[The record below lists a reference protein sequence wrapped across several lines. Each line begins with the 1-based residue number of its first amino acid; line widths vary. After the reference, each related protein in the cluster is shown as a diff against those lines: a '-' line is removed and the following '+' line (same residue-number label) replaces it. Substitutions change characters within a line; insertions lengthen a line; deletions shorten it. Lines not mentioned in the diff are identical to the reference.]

1 MPQVNT
7 VDITKIVFHEL
18 VGDWSQ
24 EIHLCSYNERDV
36 FDDVLYKHV
45 NMRFLN
51 ASDGDAARERLIKAY
66 PGVVDWQQLFD
77 DLIALHK
84 GWPEHH
90 SRLHTPFK
98 DLPEDHQKVIQN
110 TGRQDLLDMEMPV
123 CFEFYDETITITQ
136 LIPDELIDGMIATI
150 LPLIRE
156 KPVMEAY
163 YGIKDQLPSDLQDRV
178 TQLANS
184 KFNLMGIEFDK
195 EHYMTLSF
203 R

>member
-18 VGDWSQ
+18 IGDWSQ
-24 EIHLCSYNERDV
+24 EIHLCSYNEESV
-36 FDDVLYKHV
+36 FNDVLYKNV
-45 NMRFLN
+45 NEHFLN
-51 ASDGDAARERLIKAY
+51 AFDGESVRENLIRMY

-90 SRLHTPFK
+90 SRLHTSFK
-98 DLPEDHQKVIQN
+98 DLPESHQKVIQN

-123 CFEFYDETITITQ
+123 CFEPYNEIITITQ
-136 LIPDELIDGMIATI
+136 LIPDELIDGIIATV

-156 KPVMEAY
+156 VPVMKAY

-178 TQLANS
+178 TQLVNS